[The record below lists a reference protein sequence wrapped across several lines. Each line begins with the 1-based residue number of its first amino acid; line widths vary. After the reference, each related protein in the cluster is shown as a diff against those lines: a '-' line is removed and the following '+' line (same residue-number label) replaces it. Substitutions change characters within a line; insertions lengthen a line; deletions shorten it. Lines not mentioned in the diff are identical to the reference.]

1 MNDHHNEHLNSDHH
15 IVLGEKDVW
24 GRKQPFGLS
33 AVDRRQHCYV
43 VGKTGVGKSTLLRNM
58 ILQDIAAGAG
68 VGVIDPHGDLATD
81 LLEHIPARRIR
92 EVVYFNPGD
101 LKFPVAFNLLKETP
115 LDQRHL
121 VADGIVSAFKSIWK
135 DSWGPRL
142 AHILYATVAALLEC
156 SNVSL
161 LGVPRMLSDADYR
174 RWVVSQVNDPLLRHF
189 WNIEFAG
196 YDKRFLGEMIS
207 PVLNKAGA
215 LLLSTPLRN
224 VLGQVRS
231 TIDIPFVMN
240 NRRIFIANL
249 AKGAIG
255 EEKANLLGA
264 VLVTQFQQAAMQ
276 RAKMPES
283 ERKDFFLFIDE
294 FHNFSTDSFATILA
308 ETRKQR
314 LALTI
319 SNQHIEQLSDS
330 IRAAVFGNV
339 GSIVSFRV
347 GERDGEILSREL
359 DGYAAATLASLG
371 NYEVCAKLL
380 NDGSQGESFLGRTLP
395 PTGKRYGRGEQI
407 VRYCRER
414 YATPRTQV
422 EQRISRWL
430 GIPE

>member
-1 MNDHHNEHLNSDHH
+1 MNDHH
-15 IVLGEKDVW
+15 IVLGEKDAW
-24 GRKQPFGLS
+24 GRKQPFGFS
-33 AVDRRQHCYV
+33 AADRRQHCYI

-58 ILQDIAAGAG
+58 ILQDIVAGAG
-68 VGVIDPHGDLATD
+68 VGIIDPHGDLAID
-81 LLEHIPARRIR
+81 LLEHIPSERVR

-101 LKFPVAFNLLKETP
+101 LEFPVAFNLLQETP
-115 LDQRHL
+115 REKRHL
-121 VADGIVSAFKSIWK
+121 VADGIVAAFKSIWR

-142 AHILYATVAALLEC
+142 AHILYACVAALLEC
-156 SNVSL
+156 NNVSL

-174 RWVVSQVNDPLLRHF
+174 RWVVGQVSDPLLLHF
-189 WNIEFAG
+189 WDVEFAG
-196 YDKRFLGEMIS
+196 YDKRFLGEVIS

-215 LLLSTPLRN
+215 LLLSAPLRN

-231 TIDIPFVMN
+231 TIEIPFIMN

-276 RAKMPES
+276 RARIAEAD
-283 ERKDFFLFIDE
+283 RNDFFLFIDE
-294 FHNFSTDSFATILA
+294 FHNFSTDSFATILS

-319 SNQHIEQLSDS
+319 SNQHIEQLSEPT
-330 IRAAVFGNV
+330 RAAVFGNV

-347 GERDGEILSREL
+347 GEADGQILSREL
-359 DGYAAATLASLG
+359 DGYSAATLSNLG

-380 NDGSQGESFLGRTLP
+380 LGGSQSGSFLGRTFSP
-395 PTGKRYGRGEQI
+395 MGKRFARSEQVIRYG
-407 VRYCRER
+407 RER
-414 YATPRTQV
+414 YATPRGEV
-422 EQRISRWL
+422 ERRISRWL
-430 GIPE
+430 RSRRI

>member
-1 MNDHHNEHLNSDHH
+1 MNEYHKNHR
-15 IVLGEKDVW
+15 IVMGEKDIW

-68 VGVIDPHGDLATD
+68 VGVIDPHGDLAVD
-81 LLEHIPARRIR
+81 LLEHIPARRVR

-101 LKFPVAFNLLKETP
+101 LEFPVAFNLLKETP
-115 LDQRHL
+115 IDQRHL
-121 VADGIVSAFKSIWK
+121 VADGIVAAFKSIWK

-142 AHILYATVAALLEC
+142 AHVLFATVSALLEC
-156 SNVSL
+156 RNVSL
-161 LGVPRMLSDADYR
+161 LGVTRMLSDADYR

-189 WNIEFAG
+189 WNVEFAG
-196 YDKRFLGEMIS
+196 YDKRFLGEVIS

-215 LLLSTPLRN
+215 LLLSAPLRN

-231 TIDIPFVMN
+231 TIDIPFIMN
-240 NRRIFIANL
+240 NRSIFIANL

-264 VLVTQFQQAAMQ
+264 VLVTQFQQAAML
-276 RAKMPES
+276 RAKMAES
-283 ERKDFFLFIDE
+283 DRKDFFLFIDE

-319 SNQHIEQLSDS
+319 SNQHIEQLSDP

-347 GERDGEILSREL
+347 GEADGQILSREL
-359 DGYAAATLASLG
+359 DGYSPATLSSLG
-371 NYEVCAKLL
+371 NFEVCAKLL
-380 NDGSQGESFLGRTLP
+380 QGGTQAESFLGRTHP
-395 PTGKRYGRGEQI
+395 PLGERFARSEQI

-414 YATPRTQV
+414 YATPRIEV
-422 EQRISRWL
+422 EDKISRWL
-430 GIPE
+430 GSRPA